1 MKKQK
6 RRKTEIQQIRIDIKI
21 MRAELE
27 SLKAEVRRSA
37 APPYVIYPFAPYY
50 PKPNEVYC
58 GTLKS

>member
-27 SLKAEVRRSA
+27 MLKNEVRL
-37 APPYVIYPFAPYY
+37 I
-50 PKPNEVYC
+50 PKRPGYHFH
-58 GTLKS
+58 GILA